1 MVIALALLGDPKV
14 LLLDECFA
22 ALDVLTIKMLQ
33 EIIINLQTESNI
45 TICICDHQARDL
57 LSCVDVAIILS
68 NCKIVAQGSP
78 SDLINNTEAKNAYFG
93 DSFKF
98 N

>member
-1 MVIALALLGDPKV
+1 MCLQSKCSKK
-14 LLLDECFA
+14 LLLIYKQK
-22 ALDVLTIKMLQ
+22 VT
-33 EIIINLQTESNI
+33 I

-78 SDLINNTEAKNAYFG
+78 NDLVNNIEAKNAYFG